1 MVDNGSE
8 ICCPAIFKMQFE
20 TKFKEHFLLLRS
32 LSGSSRQKT
41 KKYFYKGGV
50 NHWNGY

>member
-1 MVDNGSE
+1 MVDIGSE
-8 ICCPAIFKMQFE
+8 ICYRAIFKMQFE
-20 TKFKEHFLLLRS
+20 TEFKEHFLLRS